1 MVLIDGLTRL
11 FLKYLVT
18 SSKTLLNKQFLLF
31 SENYNSDLLFSIGID
46 PTDFGTA
53 QDMQWALDYTNV
65 KTLAMMSHNA
75 YLNINDTNWI
85 DTETNKTTDIRY
97 SDETVHAYLFSDMTG
112 YINIVS
118 FKGTSL
124 GISGT
129 ITYNDRF
136 NDNLFY
142 SCCYYKESSMF
153 DKRICDPNDK
163 DKKECHRECY
173 TNSTQYE
180 NNYFTLAKVIMKNV
194 FDTLDSHNTFTI
206 LTGHSLGGT
215 LATLMG
221 LEYDLPVV
229 TFNSPGEK
237 NYVGLMDM
245 KYNNS
250 TLDKIF
256 HYGHDADIIFT
267 GKCYGTLSWCGI
279 AGYIVETKCHLGK
292 SCVYNATG
300 ELGIGESILTHPINY
315 VLKNIIPHWEKQM
328 PVCVVEECQE
338 CIDWNYT

>member
-1 MVLIDGLTRL
+1 MRHLTHL

-18 SSKTLLNKQFLLF
+18 SSKTLLNEQFLT
-31 SENYNSDLLFSIGID
+31 SNHQSKSDFVFYPYRNDID
-46 PTDFGTA
+46 GNANVGTNHY
-53 QDMQWALDYTNV
+53 WASNYTNV

-75 YLNINDTNWI
+75 YLNINDTRWI

-97 SDETVHAYLFSDMTG
+97 SDETVHAYLFSD
-112 YINIVS
+112 IVSSVNVIS

-124 GISGT
+124 GIVGAIS
-129 ITYNDRF
+129 YNDRF

-153 DKRICDPNDK
+153 DKKVCNPNTDDK
-163 DKKECHRECY
+163 NKCYRECY
-173 TNSTQYE
+173 SNSTQYE
-180 NNYFTLAKVIMKNV
+180 NNYYTLAKAIMKGV
-194 FDTLDSHNTFTI
+194 FDNLGGDRNTITI

-221 LEYDLPVV
+221 LEYNLPVV

-237 NYVGLMDM
+237 HYVDLMGM
-245 KYNNS
+245 KYNSGN
-250 TLDKIF
+250 LENIF

-267 GKCYGTLSWCGI
+267 GKCHGTLSWCGI

-292 SCVYNATG
+292 TCVYNATG

-315 VLKNIIPHWEKQM
+315 VLKNIIPHWEKGM
-328 PVCVVEECQE
+328 PVCEVSECEECG
-338 CIDWNYT
+338 DWNYT